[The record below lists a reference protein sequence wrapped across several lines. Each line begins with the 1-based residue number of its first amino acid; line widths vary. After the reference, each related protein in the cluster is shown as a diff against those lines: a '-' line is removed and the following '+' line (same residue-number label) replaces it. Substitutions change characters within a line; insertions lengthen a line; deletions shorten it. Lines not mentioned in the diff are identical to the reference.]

1 MWTAIAR
8 GGIGLVM
15 LLFLMWVL
23 RSTLDIII
31 PMGATGA
38 YADAASVARVSGY
51 FGAMTLQNLTLIAA
65 LAVGVFLLGRA
76 AVERRVG

>member
-23 RSTLDIII
+23 RTTLDIII
-31 PMGATGA
+31 PMGTAGA
-38 YADAASVARVSGY
+38 YGDAASVARVSGY
-51 FGAMTLQNLTLIAA
+51 FGAMTIENLTLIAA